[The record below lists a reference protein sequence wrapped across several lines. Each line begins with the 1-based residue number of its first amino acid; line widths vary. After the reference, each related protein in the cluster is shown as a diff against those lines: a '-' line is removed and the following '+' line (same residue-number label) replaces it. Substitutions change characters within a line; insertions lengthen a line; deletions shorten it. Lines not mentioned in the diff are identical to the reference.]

1 MCSHPSCALYLTCS
15 CASRPSCSICCSA
28 SSVSFSTFFRA
39 SHSSCSTSFVLHLP
53 LSLWCSR
60 ARHIL
65 LTSGVSFPIYTHGSH
80 LLALMY
86 RVSCVLVFQIS
97 EFFSSLDYG
106 QSLWYSRK
114 LLQWYCY
121 TWYKSLRSTNLR
133 WPQHINPW
141 IHIL

>member
-1 MCSHPSCALYLTCS
+1 MDFFKRTNGNSTLMIESTKLRALSALVPYVLSSIMCLVPYMFYASH
-15 CASRPSCSICCSA
+15 PSCSICCCA

-65 LTSGVSFPIYTHGSH
+65 LTSGVSFPIYSHGSH

-97 EFFSSLDYG
+97 EFFPSLDYR
-106 QSLWYSRK
+106 QS
-114 LLQWYCY
+114 
-121 TWYKSLRSTNLR
+121 
-133 WPQHINPW
+133 I
-141 IHIL
+141 